1 MNSLAR
7 FNNFSGFDNLFDLF
21 FHKSELPDYK
31 EKARTLSPSLNAKED
46 EKQILLSFELPGFS
60 KEDIDI
66 SLEDNELVVSAEHKE
81 EREENGSKWLRKEI
95 STGIYVRR
103 LSLPDNINAN
113 KISAESNNGILT
125 VSIPKVPKEETVKK
139 ITVKGV

>member
-7 FNNFSGFDNLFDLF
+7 FNNFNGFDNLFDLF
-21 FHKSELPDYK
+21 FNKSELPDCSAK
-31 EKARTLSPSLNAKED
+31 PKANSPSLNAKED
-46 EKQILLSFELPGFS
+46 EKQIVLSFELPGFS
-60 KEDIDI
+60 KDDINI

-81 EREENGSKWLRKEI
+81 AKENKDAKWLRKEI
-95 STGIYVRR
+95 STGRYVRR
-103 LSLPDNINAN
+103 LSLPESINTN

-139 ITVKGV
+139 IAVK